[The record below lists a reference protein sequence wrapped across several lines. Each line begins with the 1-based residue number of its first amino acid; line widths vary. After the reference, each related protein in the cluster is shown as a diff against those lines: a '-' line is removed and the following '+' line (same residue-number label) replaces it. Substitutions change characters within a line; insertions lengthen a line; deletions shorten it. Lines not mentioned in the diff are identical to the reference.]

1 MDAFPAFIPLA
12 GRRVVIVGAGREAE
26 EKAALFVGSPA
37 NLVRLAADDAAL
49 RSETYT
55 GAAIVFIADQDWD
68 WSVTARAAA
77 TAAGALV
84 NVVDKPALCD
94 FYTPA
99 IVDRGAIVGAVGSTG
114 SAPGLARRLKSEL
127 NARWPEGLGRVA
139 AMIGGIKA
147 AARAALPDFET
158 RRDFLD
164 TLLDSPAAD
173 AALAGD
179 MDAAHRLAGEALIQ
193 ATKAAA
199 LEGGEKPV

>member
-1 MDAFPAFIPLA
+1 MDAFPAFVSLA
-12 GRRVVIVGAGREAE
+12 GRRVIIVGMGREAQ

-37 NLVRLAADDAAL
+37 TLVRLPADAAAL
-49 RSETYT
+49 RPETYA

-68 WSVTARAAA
+68 WSTRARAAA
-77 TAAGALV
+77 KAAGALV

-99 IVDRGAIVGAVGSTG
+99 IVDRGPVVGAIGSTG
-114 SAPGLARRLKSEL
+114 SAPGLARRLKTEL
-127 NARWPEGLGRVA
+127 NSRWPEGLGRVA

-147 AARAALPDFET
+147 AARAALPEFEA

-179 MDAAHRLAGEALIQ
+179 LDAAHRLAREAL
-193 ATKAAA
+193 AYVTKASISENNA
-199 LEGGEKPV
+199 V